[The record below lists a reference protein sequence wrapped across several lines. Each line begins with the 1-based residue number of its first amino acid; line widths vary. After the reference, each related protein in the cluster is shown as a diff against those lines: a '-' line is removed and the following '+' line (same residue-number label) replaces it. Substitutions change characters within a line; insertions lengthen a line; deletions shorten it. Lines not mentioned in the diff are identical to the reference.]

1 MSAVLIIDSCEL
13 VGSVMG
19 VGAGYELYMIRS
31 ECMGMMSVYRV
42 CPHHHRAA
50 AVTTV

>member
-13 VGSVMG
+13 VGG
-19 VGAGYELYMIRS
+19 VVTAGAGYELYLIRS
-31 ECMGMMSVYRV
+31 ECMGRMSVYRV
-42 CPHHHRAA
+42 CPHHSRAA